1 MRGVMILDR
10 ILDLLAALAL
20 VALLLAP
27 GMLVGFFLPDSFGHD
42 SEDYRDGGRV
52 EGITQAPAACA

>member
-1 MRGVMILDR
+1 MILDR

-27 GMLVGFFLPDSFGHD
+27 GVLVGFFIVFFIWGL
-42 SEDYRDGGRV
+42 
-52 EGITQAPAACA
+52 

>member
-1 MRGVMILDR
+1 MIQDH

-27 GMLVGFFLPDSFGHD
+27 GMLIGFFIWGL
-42 SEDYRDGGRV
+42 
-52 EGITQAPAACA
+52 

>member
-1 MRGVMILDR
+1 MILDR

-27 GMLVGFFLPDSFGHD
+27 GMLVGFFLVFFICGL
-42 SEDYRDGGRV
+42 
-52 EGITQAPAACA
+52 

>member
-1 MRGVMILDR
+1 MILDR

-27 GMLVGFFLPDSFGHD
+27 GMLVVFFIWGL
-42 SEDYRDGGRV
+42 
-52 EGITQAPAACA
+52 

>member
-1 MRGVMILDR
+1 MILDR

-27 GMLVGFFLPDSFGHD
+27 WMLVGFFIWGL
-42 SEDYRDGGRV
+42 
-52 EGITQAPAACA
+52 